1 MKKFFSVIAWT
12 LALNFLAAVGGIVWL
27 YKSGKLDREK
37 VHQIKELV
45 FAPATQPVEE
55 QPEPRDPTT
64 QPTLKLE
71 EMLAKVSGRSASEQV
86 EFMQKTFEA
95 ERMILDRRLEDL
107 RNQRRTLE
115 EAKRQAD
122 KEREKLVADQKK
134 LAAAQQEQAKLVS
147 DKGFQDTLGLY
158 TTMPPRQVKT
168 IFMTMSD
175 ETMVQYLRAMEPRT
189 ASKIMKEFKTADE
202 EARIA
207 KVMEK
212 MREPQAASN
221 P

>member
-1 MKKFFSVIAWT
+1 MKKFLSVIAWT

-27 YKSGKLDREK
+27 YKSGKLDRDK

-86 EFMQKTFEA
+86 EFMQKTFDA

-134 LAAAQQEQAKLVS
+134 LAAAQQEQAKLVT
-147 DKGFQDTLGLY
+147 DKGFQDTLSLY
-158 TTMPPRQVKT
+158 NTMPPRQVKT
-168 IFMTMSD
+168 IFMTMND

-212 MREPQAASN
+212 MREPQAATN

>member
-1 MKKFFSVIAWT
+1 MKKFFSVIAWM

-122 KEREKLVADQKK
+122 KERDKLVADQKK